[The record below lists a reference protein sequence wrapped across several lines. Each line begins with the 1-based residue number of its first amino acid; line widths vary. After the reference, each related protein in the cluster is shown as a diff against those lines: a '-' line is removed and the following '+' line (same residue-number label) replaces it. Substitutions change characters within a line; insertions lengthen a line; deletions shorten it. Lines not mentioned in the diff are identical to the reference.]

1 MADFATHLGWGAI
14 GAGFAA
20 SATFAADIV
29 PSGDLLTLT
38 TAGVIGSVL
47 PDIDLEKA
55 VPSRLLFTGLAFLIA
70 FVALFNLKASYSIS
84 EIWIVWIAVFALIR
98 YGAYNLFHHNAVHRG
113 IFHSLLAGL
122 FFMVLTAVITAYGL
136 GRDAV
141 VAWMAGLFIFLGYVI
156 HLLLDEIYAVD
167 FSGAR
172 IKKSFGSALK
182 LFERRSPSSS
192 LLMAGALVAILLIA
206 PPSVE
211 FRKIIE
217 PSQVTQFFKERMF
230 PQDGWFQSRLLD
242 MASGPQNNYTAS
254 AGSPESRLSDK
265 DR

>member
-29 PSGDLLTLT
+29 PAGDLLTLT
-38 TAGVIGSVL
+38 LAGVVGSVL

-55 VPSRLLFTGLAFLIA
+55 VPSRLLFTGLGFLLA
-70 FVALFNLKASYSIS
+70 FVVLFNFKKSYSIS
-84 EIWIVWIAVFALIR
+84 ELWIIWLAVFASIR
-98 YGAYNLFHHNAVHRG
+98 YGAYNIFHHNAVHRG

-122 FFMVLTAVITAYGL
+122 FFMVVTAVIVAHAL

-141 VAWMAGLFIFLGYVI
+141 VAWMAGLFVFFGYFI
-156 HLLLDEIYAVD
+156 HLVLDEVYSVD
-167 FSGAR
+167 FTGAR

-182 LFERRSPSSS
+182 LFESRSPNSS
-192 LLMAGALVAILLIA
+192 LIMAGALVAAFLIA
-206 PPSVE
+206 PPSAE
-211 FRKIIE
+211 FRHLMQ

-230 PQDGWFQSRLLD
+230 PQNGWFQSRMLD
-242 MASGPQNNYTAS
+242 TAS
-254 AGSPESRLSDK
+254 TSENRHTAVAGARRDQHTE
-265 DR
+265 

>member
-1 MADFATHLGWGAI
+1 MADFATHIGWGAI

-29 PSGDLLTLT
+29 PAGDLLTLT
-38 TAGVIGSVL
+38 LAGVIGSVL

-55 VPSRLLFTGLAFLIA
+55 VPSRLLFTGLGFLLA
-70 FVALFNLKASYSIS
+70 FVVLFNLKASYSIS
-84 EIWIVWIAVFALIR
+84 ELWIIWLAIFVGIR
-98 YGAYNLFHHNAVHRG
+98 YGAYNVFHYKAVHRG

-122 FFMVLTAVITAYGL
+122 FFMVMAAVIVAYGL

-141 VAWMAGLFIFLGYVI
+141 VAWMAGLFVFLGYVI
-156 HLLLDEIYAVD
+156 HLVLDEIYSVD
-167 FSGAR
+167 FTGAR

-192 LLMAGALVAILLIA
+192 FLMAGALIATLLIA
-206 PPSVE
+206 PPSAE
-211 FRKIIE
+211 FRHIMK

-230 PQDGWFQSRLLD
+230 PQNGWFQSRTLD
-242 MASGPQNNYTAS
+242 TASAPSERHTAS
-254 AGSPESRLSDK
+254 AGLSSDN
-265 DR
+265 RTQ